1 MAQPYPTQ
9 THTANLSHLISVE
22 EYLNT
27 TYRPDVDYIDGEIE
41 ERNWGEF
48 DHGDVQFGIANLLRN
63 KQQEWNIRVV
73 GETRTQVA
81 PTRFRIPD
89 ICVLAAGLPR
99 ERIIRTPPLLCVEVL
114 SPRDTL
120 KAVRKRVQ
128 DYFDMGVQTVWI
140 FNPETRTAHVCSA
153 ITHDRPQDRH
163 PPRPRNKDRAFR
175 RGSLR
180 QAG

>member
-73 GETRTQVA
+73 GETRTQV
-81 PTRFRIPD
+81 
-89 ICVLAAGLPR
+89 
-99 ERIIRTPPLLCVEVL
+99 
-114 SPRDTL
+114 
-120 KAVRKRVQ
+120 
-128 DYFDMGVQTVWI
+128 VQTVWI